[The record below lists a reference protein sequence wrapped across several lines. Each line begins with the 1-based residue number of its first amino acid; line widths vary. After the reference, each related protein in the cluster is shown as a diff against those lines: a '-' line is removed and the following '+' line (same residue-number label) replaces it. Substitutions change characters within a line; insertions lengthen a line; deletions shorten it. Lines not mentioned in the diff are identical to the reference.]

1 MWSPAARC
9 HPPGWTEH
17 PCRPRRPPRRARW
30 FPVVTLVQETAD
42 LMAGFSA
49 KTGYGHDYN
58 DAFVNAWAAVA
69 PPNGW
74 DDALTARL
82 ADALAATN

>member
-1 MWSPAARC
+1 VGRGV
-9 HPPGWTEH
+9 PG
-17 PCRPRRPPRRARW
+17 RVRW
-30 FPVVTLVQETAD
+30 FPVVTWVQETAD

-69 PPNGW
+69 PPAGW
-74 DDALTARL
+74 TDADTARL